1 MSTLRKWT
9 EDEEKV
15 IISKIEE
22 DPNNLQRAFREASLE
37 IGRTPTAI
45 EYRWYQGGL
54 RERSG
59 KFFMAYRRK
68 GTLNSNRKNVSSNTS
83 DNTINTIRTRKSK
96 WRRVLDI
103 LFE

>member
-15 IISKIEE
+15 VISKIEE
-22 DPNNLQRAFREASLE
+22 NPNNLQKAFREASLE
-37 IGRTPTAI
+37 IGRAPAAI

-59 KFFMAYRRK
+59 KLFMTYGRK
-68 GTLNSNRKNVSSNTS
+68 ETLNSNRKNVSSNTS
-83 DNTINTIRTRKSK
+83 DNTIRTRKGK

>member
-15 IISKIEE
+15 VISKIEE
-22 DPNNLQRAFREASLE
+22 NPNNLQKAFRETSLE
-37 IGRTPTAI
+37 IGRTLAAI

-59 KFFMAYRRK
+59 KLFMTYGRK
-68 GTLNSNRKNVSSNTS
+68 GTLNNRKNVSSNTS
-83 DNTINTIRTRKSK
+83 DNTIRTRKSK

>member
-15 IISKIEE
+15 VISKIEE
-22 DPNNLQRAFREASLE
+22 SPDNLQKVFREASLE
-37 IGRTPTAI
+37 IGRTPAAI

-59 KFFMAYRRK
+59 RLFMTYGRK
-68 GTLNSNRKNVSSNTS
+68 GTFSSNRKNVSSNTP
-83 DNTINTIRTRKSK
+83 DNTIRTGKSK
-96 WRRVLDI
+96 WRRILDI

>member
-15 IISKIEE
+15 VISKIEE
-22 DPNNLQRAFREASLE
+22 NPNNLQRAFREASLE
-37 IGRTPTAI
+37 IDRTPAAI
-45 EYRWYQGGL
+45 GWKWHQGGL
-54 RERSG
+54 RE
-59 KFFMAYRRK
+59 KK
-68 GTLNSNRKNVSSNTS
+68 GILNSNRKNVSSNTS
-83 DNTINTIRTRKSK
+83 DNTIRTRKSK

>member
-1 MSTLRKWT
+1 MITLRKWT

-15 IISKIEE
+15 VISKIEE
-22 DPNNLQRAFREASLE
+22 SPNNLQKAFREASLE
-37 IGRTPTAI
+37 IDRAPAAI

-59 KFFMAYRRK
+59 KLFMTYKRK
-68 GTLNSNRKNVSSNTS
+68 GTLNSNRKNVSSNTY
-83 DNTINTIRTRKSK
+83 DNTIRTRKSK
-96 WRRVLDI
+96 WRRILDI

>member
-15 IISKIEE
+15 VISKIEE
-22 DPNNLQRAFREASLE
+22 NPNNLQRAFREASLE
-37 IGRTPTAI
+37 IDRTPAAI
-45 EYRWYQGGL
+45 GRKWHQGGL
-54 RERSG
+54 REKSG
-59 KFFMAYRRK
+59 KLFTTYERK
-68 GTLNSNRKNVSSNTS
+68 GTLNSNRKNVSSKTS
-83 DNTINTIRTRKSK
+83 DNTIRTRKSK

>member
-15 IISKIEE
+15 VISKIEAN
-22 DPNNLQRAFREASLE
+22 PNNLQRAFREASLE
-37 IGRTPTAI
+37 IDRTPAAI
-45 EYRWYQGGL
+45 GWKWHQGGL
-54 RERSG
+54 RERERSG
-59 KFFMAYRRK
+59 KLFMTYGRK

-83 DNTINTIRTRKSK
+83 DNTIRTRKSK
-96 WRRVLDI
+96 WRRILDI